1 MKLIK
6 KLIAKCHSYLWIYFA
21 ILFSLLIINGYI
33 GYSKAVKEEPLVVVI
48 DAGHGGNDPGKVS
61 ADGVLEKDINLQ
73 IALCLKEELE
83 NMGFTVV
90 MTRDTDICLAVEG
103 ATNKKNSDMK
113 NRVELID
120 DVSPDCMISIHQN
133 SFTDQSVSGAQ
144 VFYYS
149 QSEDSKVLAD
159 NIQNKI
165 VELVDSSNERKIKAG
180 DDYYILRKTS
190 CPGVIVECGFL
201 SCPAEAAK
209 LSDEEYQRKIAV
221 AIATAINQSYK
232 N

>member
-1 MKLIK
+1 MRNIK
-6 KLIAKCHSYLWIYFA
+6 KVIAKYRSYIWIYFA

-33 GYSKAVKEEPLVVVI
+33 RQSKAVKEEQLVVVI
-48 DAGHGGNDPGKVS
+48 DPGHGGNDPGKVGV
-61 ADGVLEKDINLQ
+61 DGSLEKDINLQ
-73 IALCLKEELE
+73 IALFLKEELE
-83 NMGFTVV
+83 NMGIKVV
-90 MTRDTDICLAVEG
+90 MTRETDVCLAVEG
-103 ATNKKNSDMK
+103 ATNKKSSDMK
-113 NRVELID
+113 NRAELIND
-120 DVSPDCMISIHQN
+120 LAPVCMISIHQN

-149 QSEDSKVLAD
+149 QSEDSELLAE
-159 NIQNKI
+159 NIQEKLI
-165 VELVDSSNERKIKAG
+165 ELVDPDNDRKIKTG

-221 AIATAINQSYK
+221 AVATAIGGLYK